1 MLKKIAKRL
10 KKAEHIAIFTH
21 QNPDGDALGS
31 SFAVKYALESI
42 GKRATIYLEKPMHE
56 KFNFLGTD
64 YEIADENTESN
75 ADCAIVLDCGEYSRL
90 GNTAET
96 CKKIPELLCVDH
108 HKTGETFGKFYYNE
122 PDAAA
127 TAQIVYKLVNL
138 ITKNVSQKAYEAIYT
153 GMSTDTGH
161 FKFSNVNPETF
172 RIAAKVLESGI
183 NHRKITTII
192 YDTVKREKMMFLG
205 AATERVQFFHD
216 GKIALL
222 DCPSEFLKEYGLT
235 YDDVDELPNIPLNL
249 EGVLVSVLVKDRDE
263 NSKRV
268 SLRTKDV
275 IDVSEV
281 AQKFS
286 GGGHK
291 SAAACVIS
299 GDIAQNIRNLVDTII
314 EKLTFGL
321 GEKDV

>member
-10 KKAEHIAIFTH
+10 KKAAHIAIFTH

-31 SFAVKYALESI
+31 SFAVKYALEAI
-42 GKRATIYLEKPMHE
+42 GKKATIYLEKPMPE

-64 YEIADENTESN
+64 YRIADENTQSD

-90 GNTAET
+90 GATSET
-96 CKKIPELLCVDH
+96 CKKIPCLLCIDH
-108 HKTGETFGKFYYNE
+108 HKTGDTFGELYYNE
-122 PDAAA
+122 PDSAA
-127 TAQIVYKLVNL
+127 TAQIVYQLVNL
-138 ITKNVSQKAYEAIYT
+138 ITKDVPQKAYEAIYT

-161 FKFSNVNPETF
+161 FKFSNVSPKTF
-172 RIAAKVLESGI
+172 KIAAEVLASGI

-205 AATERVQFFHD
+205 AATERVELYCN
-216 GKIALL
+216 GRVAVL
-222 DCPSEFLKEYGLT
+222 DCPGEFLAQFGLT

-249 EGVLVSVLVKDRDE
+249 EGVEASILVKDRDE

-281 AQKFS
+281 ASAFG

-291 SAAACVIS
+291 SAAACVLS
-299 GDIAQNIRNLVDTII
+299 GNIEENLKKLIDTVID
-314 EKLTFGL
+314 KLPC
-321 GEKDV
+321 

>member
-31 SFAVKYALESI
+31 SFAVKYTLESI
-42 GKRATIYLEKPMHE
+42 GKKATIYLEKPMPE

-64 YEIADENTESN
+64 YEIADENTETL

-90 GNTAET
+90 GNAADA
-96 CKKIPELLCVDH
+96 CRKIPCLLCVDH
-108 HKTGETFGKFYYNE
+108 HKTGDSFGELYYNE

-127 TAQIVYKLVNL
+127 TAQIIYKLACL
-138 ITKNVSQKAYEAIYT
+138 LTKNIPQKAYEAIYT

-161 FKFSNVNPETF
+161 FKFSNVSPETF
-172 RIAAKVLESGI
+172 RIAARVLESGI

-205 AATERVQFFHD
+205 AATEKVQLFDD
-216 GKIALL
+216 GKVALL
-222 DCPSEFLKEYGLT
+222 DCPGEFLTQYGLT

-249 EGVLVSVLVKDRDE
+249 EGVLASVLVKDRDE
-263 NSKRV
+263 SSKRV

-281 AQKFS
+281 AQKFG

-291 SAAACVIS
+291 CAAACVIS
-299 GDIAQNIRNLVDTII
+299 GDIEQNLKNLIDTVI
-314 EKLTFGL
+314 EKL

>member
-1 MLKKIAKRL
+1 MLKRIAKRL

-21 QNPDGDALGS
+21 LNPDGDALGS

-42 GKRATIYLEKPMHE
+42 GKRVTIYLEKPMPE
-56 KFNFLGTD
+56 KFNFLGMD
-64 YEIADENTESN
+64 YEIASADTESD

-96 CKKIPELLCVDH
+96 CKKIPEILCVDH
-108 HKTGETFGKFYYNE
+108 HKTGETFGEFYYNE

-138 ITKNVSQKAYEAIYT
+138 ITKNVPQKAYEAIYT

-161 FKFSNVNPETF
+161 FKFSNVSPETF

-183 NHRKITTII
+183 NHRKVTTII

-205 AATERVQFFHD
+205 AATERVQFFEN
-216 GKIALL
+216 GKIAVL
-222 DCPSEFLKEYGLT
+222 DCPGEFLAQFGLN

-249 EGVLVSVLVKDRDE
+249 EGVLVSVLIKDRDE

-268 SLRTKDV
+268 SFRTKDV

-281 AQKFS
+281 AQSFG

-299 GDIAQNIRNLVDTII
+299 GNISEKVDEIISVIAD
-314 EKLTFGL
+314 KLSAL
-321 GEKDV
+321 

>member
-21 QNPDGDALGS
+21 LNPDGDALGS
-31 SFAVKYALESI
+31 SFAVKYTLESI
-42 GKRATIYLEKPMHE
+42 GKKATIYLEKPMPE

-64 YEIADENTESN
+64 YEIADENTVSS

-90 GNTAET
+90 GHTAET
-96 CKKIPELLCVDH
+96 CKKISDLVCVDH
-108 HKTGETFGKFYYNE
+108 HKTGDAFGKLYYNE
-122 PDAAA
+122 ADSAA

-138 ITKNVSQKAYEAIYT
+138 ITKNVPKMAYEAIYT

-161 FKFSNVNPETF
+161 FKFSNVSPETF

-183 NHRKITTII
+183 DHRKITTII

-205 AATERVQFFHD
+205 AATERVQFFCD
-216 GKIALL
+216 GKVALL
-222 DCPSEFLKEYGLT
+222 DCPGDFLADFGLT

-249 EGVLVSVLVKDRDE
+249 EGVLASVLVKDRDE

-268 SLRTKDV
+268 SFRTKDA

-281 AQKFS
+281 AQSFG

-299 GDIAQNIRNLVDTII
+299 GNIEEKIDEIISVIAD
-314 EKLTFGL
+314 KLS
-321 GEKDV
+321 

>member
-21 QNPDGDALGS
+21 LNPDGDALGS
-31 SFAVKYALESI
+31 SFAVKYTLEAI
-42 GKRATIYLEKPMHE
+42 GKCATIYLEKKMPE

-64 YEIADENTESN
+64 YEIADENTVSN

-90 GNTAET
+90 GDAATL
-96 CKKIPELLCVDH
+96 CKKIPCLLCIDH
-108 HKTGETFGKFYYNE
+108 HKTGDTFGELYYNE
-122 PDAAA
+122 ADSAA

-138 ITKNVSQKAYEAIYT
+138 LTKNVPQKAYEAIYT

-161 FKFSNVNPETF
+161 FKFSNVSPETF
-172 RIAAKVLESGI
+172 RIAARVLESGI
-183 NHRKITTII
+183 DHRKITTII

-205 AATERVQFFHD
+205 AATERVQFFAD
-216 GKIALL
+216 GKIAVL
-222 DCPSEFLKEYGLT
+222 DCPGEFLKEYGLT

-249 EGVLVSVLVKDRDE
+249 EGVLASVLVKDRDE
-263 NSKRV
+263 NSRRL
-268 SLRTKDV
+268 SFRTKDA

-281 AQKFS
+281 ASSFG

-299 GDIAQNIRNLVDTII
+299 GNIEEKVDEIVSVIAD
-314 EKLTFGL
+314 KLAML
-321 GEKDV
+321 

>member
-10 KKAEHIAIFTH
+10 KKAEHVAIFTH
-21 QNPDGDALGS
+21 LNPDGDALGS

-42 GKRATIYLEKPMHE
+42 GKRATIYLEKKMPE

-64 YEIADENTESN
+64 YVIADEKTESD

-90 GNTAET
+90 GNTAAL
-96 CKKIPELLCVDH
+96 CKKIPSLVCVDH
-108 HKTGETFGKFYYNE
+108 HKTGDTFGELYYNE

-138 ITKNVSQKAYEAIYT
+138 ITKNVPQNAYEAIYT

-161 FKFSNVNPETF
+161 FKFSNVSPETF

-183 NHRKITTII
+183 NHRRITTII

-205 AATERVQFFHD
+205 AATERVQFFAD
-216 GKIALL
+216 GKVAVL
-222 DCPSEFLKEYGLT
+222 DCPGEFLAGFGLN

-249 EGVLVSVLVKDRDE
+249 EGVLASVLIKDRDE

-268 SLRTKDV
+268 SFRTKDA

-281 AQKFS
+281 AQSFG

-299 GDIAQNIRNLVDTII
+299 GNIEEKVDEII
-314 EKLTFGL
+314 NVLTDKLS
-321 GEKDV
+321 VI

>member
-10 KKAEHIAIFTH
+10 KKAEHVAIFTH
-21 QNPDGDALGS
+21 LNPDGDALGS

-42 GKRATIYLEKPMHE
+42 GKKATIYLERPMPE
-56 KFNFLGTD
+56 KYNFLGTD
-64 YEIADENTESN
+64 YEIADENTETD

-90 GNTAET
+90 GNTAQT
-96 CKKIPELLCVDH
+96 CKKISDLVCVDH
-108 HKTGETFGKFYYNE
+108 HKTGDAFGKLYYNE

-127 TAQIVYKLVNL
+127 TAQIVYKLVNM
-138 ITKNVSQKAYEAIYT
+138 ITKNVPMKSYEAIYT

-161 FKFSNVNPETF
+161 FKFSNISPETF
-172 RIAAKVLESGI
+172 RITAKVLESGI
-183 NHRKITTII
+183 DHRKITTII

-205 AATERVQFFHD
+205 AATERVELFCD
-216 GKIALL
+216 GKVAVL
-222 DCPSEFLKEYGLT
+222 DCPEEFLAEFGLT

-249 EGVLVSVLVKDRDE
+249 EGVLASVLIKDRDE

-268 SLRTKDV
+268 SLRTKDA

-291 SAAACVIS
+291 SAAACIIS
-299 GDIAQNIRNLVDTII
+299 GDIEQKLKNLIDTII
-314 EKLTFGL
+314 EKL

>member
-10 KKAEHIAIFTH
+10 KKANHIAIFTH

-31 SFAVKYALESI
+31 SFAVKYTLEAI
-42 GKRATIYLEKPMHE
+42 GKKATIYLEKPMPE
-56 KFNFLGTD
+56 KFNFLGSD
-64 YEIADENTESN
+64 YEIADENTELW
-75 ADCAIVLDCGEYSRL
+75 ADCAVILDCGEYSRL
-90 GNTAET
+90 GAAADA
-96 CKKIPELLCVDH
+96 CRKIPCVVCVDH
-108 HKTGETFGKFYYNE
+108 HKTGGDFGDFYYNE

-127 TAQIVYKLVNL
+127 AAQIVYKLVRL
-138 ITKNVSQKAYEAIYT
+138 ITKKIPQKAYEAIYT

-161 FKFSNVNPETF
+161 FKFSNVSAETF
-172 RIAAKVLESGI
+172 RIAAKVVESGI
-183 NHRKITTII
+183 NHRRITTIL
-192 YDTVKREKMMFLG
+192 YDTVKREKMIFLG
-205 AATERVQFFHD
+205 AATERVKFYHD
-216 GKIALL
+216 GRVALL
-222 DCPSEFLKEYGLT
+222 DCPGEFLAQYGLT

-249 EGVLVSVLVKDRDE
+249 EGVEAAVLVKDRDE

-281 AQKFS
+281 AQKFG

-299 GDIAQNIRNLVDTII
+299 DDIEENLKNLIDIVIQ
-314 EKLTFGL
+314 KLG
-321 GEKDV
+321 

>member
-31 SFAVKYALESI
+31 SFAVKYTLESI
-42 GKRATIYLEKPMHE
+42 GKKATIYLEKEMPE

-64 YEIADENTESN
+64 YEIADENTETL

-90 GNTAET
+90 GDAA
-96 CKKIPELLCVDH
+96 CVCRKIPCLLCVDH
-108 HKTGETFGKFYYNE
+108 HKTGDSFGELYYNE

-127 TAQIVYKLVNL
+127 TAQIIYKLACL
-138 ITKNVSQKAYEAIYT
+138 LTKNIPEKAYEAIYT

-161 FKFSNVNPETF
+161 FKFSNVSPETF
-172 RIAAKVLESGI
+172 RIAARVLESGI

-205 AATERVQFFHD
+205 AATERVQLFDD
-216 GKIALL
+216 GKVALL
-222 DCPSEFLKEYGLT
+222 DCPGEFLAQYGLT

-249 EGVLVSVLVKDRDE
+249 EGVLASILVKDRDE

-281 AQKFS
+281 AQKFG

-291 SAAACVIS
+291 CAAACVIS
-299 GDIAQNIRNLVDTII
+299 DDIEQNLKNLIDTVI
-314 EKLTFGL
+314 EKL

>member
-21 QNPDGDALGS
+21 LNPDGDALGS

-42 GKRATIYLEKPMHE
+42 GKKATVYLEKPMPE

-64 YEIADENTESN
+64 YELADENTVSS
-75 ADCAIVLDCGEYSRL
+75 ADCAIVLDCGEFSRL

-122 PDAAA
+122 PNAAA

-138 ITKNVSQKAYEAIYT
+138 ITKNVPKMAYEAIYT

-161 FKFSNVNPETF
+161 FKFSNVSPETF

-183 NHRKITTII
+183 DHRKITTII

-205 AATERVQFFHD
+205 AATERVELFCD
-216 GKIALL
+216 GKVAVL
-222 DCPSEFLKEYGLT
+222 DCPGEFLAEFGLT

-249 EGVLVSVLVKDRDE
+249 EGVLASVLVKDRDE

-268 SLRTKDV
+268 SLRTKDA

-281 AQKFS
+281 AQSFG

-291 SAAACVIS
+291 SAAACILS
-299 GDIAQNIRNLVDTII
+299 GDIEQNLKNLIDTII
-314 EKLTFGL
+314 EKLFPL
-321 GEKDV
+321 S

>member
-21 QNPDGDALGS
+21 INPDGDALGS
-31 SFAVKYALESI
+31 SFAVKYTLEAI
-42 GKRATIYLEKPMHE
+42 GKRATIYLEKPMPE

-64 YEIADENTESN
+64 YEIADETTESS
-75 ADCAIVLDCGEYSRL
+75 ADCAIVLDCGEYDRL
-90 GNTAET
+90 GNTAT
-96 CKKIPELLCVDH
+96 LCKKIPDLLCVDH
-108 HKTGETFGKFYYNE
+108 HKTGDAFGKLYYNE

-127 TAQIVYKLVNL
+127 TAQIVYKLAKLV
-138 ITKNVSQKAYEAIYT
+138 TKNVPEKAYEAIFT

-161 FKFSNVNPETF
+161 FKFSNVSPETF
-172 RIAAKVLESGI
+172 KIAAKVLESGI
-183 NHRKITTII
+183 DHRKITTII

-205 AATERVQFFHD
+205 AATEKVQFFAG
-216 GKIALL
+216 GKVALL
-222 DCPSEFLKEYGLT
+222 DCPGSFLAQFGLT

-249 EGVLVSVLVKDRDE
+249 EGVLASVLVKDRDE
-263 NSKRV
+263 TSKRV
-268 SLRTKDV
+268 SFRTKDA

-299 GDIAQNIRNLVDTII
+299 GNIEEKIDEII
-314 EKLTFGL
+314 SVITEKLSVL
-321 GEKDV
+321 

>member
-21 QNPDGDALGS
+21 LNPDGDALGS

-42 GKRATIYLEKPMHE
+42 GKKATIYLEKPMPE

-64 YEIADENTESN
+64 YELADKNTVSS

-90 GNTAET
+90 GKADEA

-108 HKTGETFGKFYYNE
+108 HKTGDTFGKFYYNE

-127 TAQIVYKLVNL
+127 TAQIVYKLVNF
-138 ITKNVSQKAYEAIYT
+138 ITKNVPKRAYEAIYT

-161 FKFSNVNPETF
+161 FKFSNVSPETF
-172 RIAAKVLESGI
+172 KIAAKVLESGI
-183 NHRKITTII
+183 DHRKITTII

-205 AATERVQFFHD
+205 AATEKVKFFAD
-216 GKIALL
+216 GKIAVL
-222 DCPSEFLKEYGLT
+222 DCPGEFLAEFGLT

-249 EGVLVSVLVKDRDE
+249 EGVLASVLVKDRDE

-268 SLRTKDV
+268 SFRTKDA

-281 AQKFS
+281 AQGFG

-299 GDIAQNIRNLVDTII
+299 GNIEEKVDEII
-314 EKLTFGL
+314 RVLTDKLSVL
-321 GEKDV
+321 

>member
-21 QNPDGDALGS
+21 LNPDGDALGS
-31 SFAVKYALESI
+31 SFAVKYALETI
-42 GKRATIYLEKPMHE
+42 GKKATIYLEKSMPE

-64 YEIADENTESN
+64 YEIADENTQSC

-90 GNTAET
+90 GEAADV
-96 CKKIPELLCVDH
+96 CKKIPCLLCIDH
-108 HKTGETFGKFYYNE
+108 HKTGDTFGELYYNE

-127 TAQIVYKLVNL
+127 TAQIVYKLVTL
-138 ITKNVSQKAYEAIYT
+138 ITKNVPEKAYEAIYT

-161 FKFSNVNPETF
+161 FKFSNVSPETF

-205 AATERVQFFHD
+205 AATERVQFFAD
-216 GKIALL
+216 GIVAVL
-222 DCPSEFLKEYGLT
+222 DCPGDFLKEYGLT

-249 EGVLVSVLVKDRDE
+249 EGVLASVLVKDRDE

-268 SLRTKDV
+268 SLRTKDA
-275 IDVSEV
+275 IDVSEI
-281 AQKFS
+281 AREFG

-299 GDIAQNIRNLVDTII
+299 GNIE
-314 EKLTFGL
+314 EKLKNLIDTVIKRISPL
-321 GEKDV
+321 S

>member
-31 SFAVKYALESI
+31 SFAVKYTLESI
-42 GKRATIYLEKPMHE
+42 GKKATIYLEKEMPE

-64 YEIADENTESN
+64 YEIADENTESS

-90 GNTAET
+90 GNTANA
-96 CKKIPELLCVDH
+96 CKKIPNLVCIDH
-108 HKTGETFGKFYYNE
+108 HKTGDTFGEAYYNE
-122 PDAAA
+122 PDSAA
-127 TAQIVYKLVNL
+127 TAQIIYKLACL
-138 ITKNVSQKAYEAIYT
+138 LTKNIPEKAYEAIYT

-161 FKFSNVNPETF
+161 FKFSNVSPETF
-172 RIAAKVLESGI
+172 KIAAKVLESGI

-205 AATERVQFFHD
+205 AATERVQLFAD
-216 GKIALL
+216 GKVALL
-222 DCPSEFLKEYGLT
+222 DCPGEFLAQYGLT

-249 EGVLVSVLVKDRDE
+249 EGVLASVLVKDRDE

-281 AQKFS
+281 AQKFG

-299 GDIAQNIRNLVDTII
+299 GDIEENLKNLIDTLIDRI
-314 EKLTFGL
+314 
-321 GEKDV
+321 GEKNV

>member
-1 MLKKIAKRL
+1 MLKKIARRL
-10 KKAEHIAIFTH
+10 KKANHIAIFTH
-21 QNPDGDALGS
+21 LNPDGDALGS

-42 GKRATIYLEKPMHE
+42 GKRATIYLEKPMPE

-64 YEIADENTESN
+64 YEIADYDSVSS

-90 GNTAET
+90 GTTAEL
-96 CKKIPELLCVDH
+96 CKKIPSLVCVDH
-108 HKTGETFGKFYYNE
+108 HKTGDTFGELYYNE

-138 ITKNVSQKAYEAIYT
+138 LTRNVPQNAYEAIYT
-153 GMSTDTGH
+153 GISTDTGH
-161 FKFSNVNPETF
+161 FKFSNVSPETF
-172 RIAAKVLESGI
+172 RIVAKVLESGI
-183 NHRKITTII
+183 DHRKITTII

-205 AATERVQFFHD
+205 AATERVQFFAD
-216 GKIALL
+216 GKVAVL
-222 DCPSEFLKEYGLT
+222 DCPGEFLAGFGLT

-249 EGVLVSVLVKDRDE
+249 EGVLASVLIKDRDE

-268 SLRTKDV
+268 SLRTKDA

-299 GDIAQNIRNLVDTII
+299 GNIEENLKNLIDTVIV
-314 EKLTFGL
+314 KL

>member
-21 QNPDGDALGS
+21 LNPDGDALGS
-31 SFAVKYALESI
+31 SFAVKYTLEAI
-42 GKRATIYLEKPMHE
+42 GKRATIYLEKEMPE

-64 YEIADENTESN
+64 YVVADESSVTD

-90 GNTAET
+90 GTVAEL
-96 CKKIPELLCVDH
+96 CRSIPSLLCIDH
-108 HKTGETFGKFYYNE
+108 HKTGETFGELYYNDSE
-122 PDAAA
+122 AAA
-127 TAQIVYKLVNL
+127 TAQIVYKLLVL
-138 ITKNVSQKAYEAIYT
+138 LSKSIPQKAFEAVYT

-161 FKFSNVNPETF
+161 FKFSNVTPETF
-172 RIAAKVLESGI
+172 EIAAKVLKSGI

-205 AATERVQFFHD
+205 AATERVQFFAD
-216 GKIALL
+216 GKVAVL
-222 DCPSEFLKEYGLT
+222 DCPGEFLAQFGLT

-249 EGVLVSVLVKDRDE
+249 EGVLASVLVKDKDE
-263 NSKRV
+263 TSKRV

-291 SAAACVIS
+291 SAAACVLS
-299 GDIAQNIRNLVDTII
+299 GNIEENLKNLIDTII
-314 EKLTFGL
+314 EKL

>member
-1 MLKKIAKRL
+1 MLKKIARRL

-42 GKRATIYLEKPMHE
+42 GKRATIYLEKAMPE
-56 KFNFLGTD
+56 KFDFLGTD
-64 YEIADENTESN
+64 YELADENTVSN

-108 HKTGETFGKFYYNE
+108 HKTGDTFGELYYNE

-127 TAQIVYKLVNL
+127 TAQIVFKLTNL
-138 ITKNVSQKAYEAIYT
+138 ITKNVPQKAYEAIYT

-161 FKFSNVNPETF
+161 FKFSNVSPETF

-205 AATERVQFFHD
+205 AATECVQFFHD

-222 DCPSEFLKEYGLT
+222 DCPGEFLREYGLT

-249 EGVLVSVLVKDRDE
+249 EGVLVSVLIKDHDE

-268 SLRTKDV
+268 SFRTKDV

-299 GDIAQNIRNLVDTII
+299 GNIDEKVEEII
-314 EKLTFGL
+314 NVIDDKLSVL
-321 GEKDV
+321 